1 MVNNDHA
8 ENREHHRRSGSEIP
22 DGIGRPLSTIK
33 TYPAYVV
40 RNEDR
45 NANTVGYTECIEK
58 RRTRVD

>member
-1 MVNNDHA
+1 MVNNAHV
-8 ENREHHRRSGSEIP
+8 ENREHHRRSGFEIP
-22 DGIGRPLSTIK
+22 GGIGRHLSTIK

-58 RRTRVD
+58 RLIRVD